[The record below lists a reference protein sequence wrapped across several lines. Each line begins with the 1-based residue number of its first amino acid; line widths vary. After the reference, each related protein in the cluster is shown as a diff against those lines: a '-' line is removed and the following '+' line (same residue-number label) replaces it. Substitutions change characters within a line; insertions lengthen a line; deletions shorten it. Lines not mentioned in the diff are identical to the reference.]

1 MFTPQMLAAK
11 RRGLAEFGQIAQD
24 YVDEFETRWVNHDSP
39 EPDELLGSG
48 DIQSLADLDGS
59 FSVVNEMRSV
69 PVKLNDAVR
78 LAAATAAPFV
88 PLLFTVFSLE
98 ELVTRLVKMLF

>member
-1 MFTPQMLAAK
+1 
-11 RRGLAEFGQIAQD
+11 
-24 YVDEFETRWVNHDSP
+24 
-39 EPDELLGSG
+39 
-48 DIQSLADLDGS
+48 
-59 FSVVNEMRSV
+59 
-69 PVKLNDAVR
+69 VR